1 MKRAPSL
8 RFFLLAG
15 LLVLWMPG
23 AGARDCFPSETIT
36 VIGESV
42 VYEGNIPQARERAL
56 QEAFSTA
63 ISQVMGA
70 FITAESYSQNHVSVD
85 RSVLSKTKGY
95 IKTYRI
101 VETRHEGDSLI
112 LKVDVAVS
120 MEPVKD
126 DLAALGILLD
136 AVGSPIVK
144 VEARDEGLDVP
155 ESEAVFKRY
164 LGEKGFWVD
173 ESASDN
179 RPDVV
184 LMLAGSIVSQSGF
197 GGTGMSGAVVS
208 LEGRAVQGS
217 TGKLIASESVAANGA
232 GLSAAAAL
240 RDAYRKAAEDLS
252 PRLSG
257 GMSGTWGREV
267 TAGRNV
273 QVILKVNDHD
283 KLQRFIRELGRI
295 FGVKQVDL
303 KSFMDSEARCIVRF
317 AGQTKT
323 LSEMIGRRPSDD
335 LSVTVT
341 GFGPDRLF
349 LIVK

>member
-1 MKRAPSL
+1 MKRALSL

-15 LLVLWMPG
+15 LLVLWMPD
-23 AGARDCFPSETIT
+23 AGARDRFSSETIT

-63 ISQVMGA
+63 ITQVMGA
-70 FITAESYSQNHVSVD
+70 FITAESYSQNYVSID

-101 VETRHEGDSLI
+101 IETRHEGDSLI
-112 LKVDVAVS
+112 LKVEVAVS

-126 DLAALGILLD
+126 DLTALGILLD
-136 AVGSPIVK
+136 AVGNPIVK

-155 ESEAVFKRY
+155 ESGAVFKRY

-173 ESASDN
+173 EQATGN

-184 LMLAGSIVSQSGF
+184 LMLTGRISAQSGF

-208 LEGRAVQGS
+208 LEGRAVQRNA
-217 TGKLIASESVAANGA
+217 GKLIASESVAANGA

-252 PRLSG
+252 PRLVE
-257 GMSGTWGREV
+257 GMTGVWGREA
-267 TAGRNV
+267 TTGRNV
-273 QVILKVNDHD
+273 QVILRVNDHD
-283 KLQRFIRELGRI
+283 ALQRFVRELGRI
-295 FGVKQVDL
+295 FGVKKVDL
-303 KSFMDSEARCIVRF
+303 KSFMNNEALCIVRF
-317 AGQTKT
+317 SGQTKT
-323 LSEMIGRRPSDD
+323 LSEMVGRRFSND
-335 LSVTVT
+335 LSVTIT
-341 GFGPDRLF
+341 GFEADRLF